1 MKIADLRFARRQ
13 ESDWDPFMQGL
24 RRRIRRR
31 RRDRF
36 LGWSAAAALAVAV
49 LGGLWFL
56 PGPGESLPAFKAQ
69 VPTLSEP
76 LFTPSSGTAVA
87 VSPGTVVILT
97 EVQT

>member
-1 MKIADLRFARRQ
+1 MKIEHLRLARRP
-13 ESDWDPFMQGL
+13 EGDWDPFMQGI

-31 RRDRF
+31 RRERF
-36 LGWSAAAALAVAV
+36 LNWGTAAALAAAI

-56 PGPGESLPAFKAQ
+56 PGPRQSLPTLRAQ

-87 VSPGTVVILT
+87 VSSGAVVILS
-97 EVQT
+97 EVHI

>member
-1 MKIADLRFARRQ
+1 MKIENLRLARRP
-13 ESDWDPFMQGL
+13 EGDWDPFMQGI

-36 LGWSAAAALAVAV
+36 LSLGTAAALALAV

-56 PGPGESLPAFKAQ
+56 PGPRESLPTFRAQ

-87 VSPGTVVILT
+87 VSSGAVVILS
-97 EVQT
+97 EVHT

>member
-1 MKIADLRFARRQ
+1 MKIDDLKFARRQ

-24 RRRIRRR
+24 RRRIQRR

-36 LGWSAAAALAVAV
+36 LSWSAAAALAVAV

-56 PGPGESLPAFKAQ
+56 PGSGEPLPTFRAQ

-87 VSPGTVVILT
+87 VSSGAVVILS
-97 EVQT
+97 EVHT